1 MKRCRSRAAVRWEWL
16 AALTAVLVARPPAA
30 AAQGPPPSPAAESGS
45 PADLT
50 TRFHFLERY
59 SSTEERSRL
68 DAIGPY
74 KVGVRETNKVLIE
87 KPQGAPERDE
97 WTTQAI
103 YTERPAR
110 MTGSATVSAV
120 VRRYEAFQQVPDPSA
135 RPSRPRPLEG
145 LTIWYQSQPG
155 EAPQV
160 LSLVPDRGLRE
171 DEFQIIDRQVFLPE
185 LSALLPTLPVRI
197 GDKWRIPRARLAAL
211 LGDRPVRGNP
221 LTGTLKEVR
230 KGVKGPIWEA
240 TLGVTGRVLLP
251 AGETMVN
258 AVVLFQFPPPSP
270 EAAPASGKESGDGS
284 TVEAPGA
291 ILEVRMA
298 LSSSAALP
306 GTSDRL
312 KKISTRDVVVGRQ
325 LSTQGAT
332 LTPPE
337 APPTPTEANSW
348 LTYEDPLGRFHFRH
362 PQSHRPVPQPDS
374 NSVLLNDPRPSGPD
388 PIDIRL
394 QVGADRQ
401 RLDPE
406 FHRKQL
412 EAEWDRNH
420 FEVIRGPAEW
430 LDDPAWE
437 KAKMRVFRIEAA
449 LSLGTPTTRTVRRV
463 HADYYLV
470 LLPRESLFV
479 TSMTGQDPPLPFR
492 KQVETLIRTFR
503 LDSLTPTP
511 TPTANGAG
519 RAR

>member
-1 MKRCRSRAAVRWEWL
+1 MKRCRSRVAVRWGWL
-16 AALTAVLVARPPAA
+16 AALAAVLVARPPAA
-30 AAQGPPPSPAAESGS
+30 AAQGPPPSAAESGS
-45 PADLT
+45 PVDLT

-103 YTERPAR
+103 YTERSAR
-110 MTGSATVSAV
+110 MSGSATVSAV
-120 VRRYEAFQQVPDPSA
+120 VRRYEAFQQDPDPSA
-135 RPSRPRPLEG
+135 KPSRPRPLQG
-145 LTIWYQSQPG
+145 LTIWYQLQPG

-197 GDKWRIPRARLAAL
+197 GDTWRIPRARLAAL

-230 KGVKGPIWEA
+230 KGVKGPNWEA
-240 TLGVTGRVLLP
+240 TLGVTGRLLLP
-251 AGETMVN
+251 EGETLIN
-258 AVVLFQFPPPSP
+258 AAVRFQFPPPSP
-270 EAAPASGKESGDGS
+270 EAAPAAGKGDGDGS

-306 GTSDRL
+306 GTNSRL

-374 NSVLLNDPRPSGPD
+374 NSVLLNDPRPTGPD

-430 LDDPAWE
+430 LDDPGWE

-449 LSLGTPTTRTVRRV
+449 LSLGSPTTRTVQRI

-479 TSMTGQDPPLPFR
+479 TSMTGEDPPLPFR

-503 LDSLTPTP
+503 LDSPTPMP
-511 TPTANGAG
+511 TPTATDAG